1 MRPPSARKIDLGYSH
16 FYDLRE
22 QNLLLVDKSMLVQHV
37 LTCSHRAA
45 LIPRPRRFGKTLNM
59 SMLKDFFAISPI
71 DMTPYFE
78 DLLIWQVPEARRH
91 FQKHPVIF
99 VSFKACKSMTWE
111 GAWTLIRGVLTSLLS
126 EHRSIRATPGVLDEE
141 TASWFDAAL
150 HQQLL
155 PDDYKRTLAVLSKGL
170 VSLHKAPVVILID
183 EYDTP
188 IHNALE
194 HGFYEQ
200 AVDFF
205 RGFLGEGFKDN
216 AHLFRGVMTG
226 ILRVSKEN
234 MFSDLN
240 NVGVF
245 SLLHEH
251 FKGDFGFTEAEV
263 RGVLDEQGCPEL
275 MPALERMY
283 DGYLF
288 GSVAPVEIY
297 NPWST
302 LSCIADPNHLLI
314 PHWHKSGSPELL
326 HRLVL
331 QHGPNIHADLRTLLA
346 GETLQK
352 QVSEHINLTTLRQD
366 DAELFGFMLFAGYL
380 KAVQAAQDGLYWKV
394 RLGLV
399 NGELKFIL
407 DQLYQDWLKQTLG
420 ASGTQTLVQAVLEG
434 DVETFQGQLEQ
445 LLRHYTSFMD
455 GAGATPEHFY
465 QGLMLGLMVL
475 LKEDFTVLSN
485 LEAGRGRAD
494 LQLIPKASGRP
505 GVVMELKVVRKKDSG
520 SGLLESVLDALTQLT
535 EKQYSTLLEAQ
546 QVSPIHRYGVAFTGK
561 EVRVAT
567 PAQRPAL
574 EQALEQV
581 LARALEQA
589 KAAALRKQA
598 GRGTNS
604 RRKSAPPASVLSLEE
619 RLDLEELVLPHL
631 TPSELE
637 RMWLRLTFPGAE
649 FPRDTLLLQ
658 WEHLLTR
665 AILSGQLP
673 ALATLLVRQLPAL
686 KDHALLAK
694 LRG

>member
-22 QNLLLVDKSMLVQHV
+22 RGLMFVDKSLLVQHV
-37 LTCSHRAA
+37 LEASHTGM

-91 FQKHPVIF
+91 FQKYPVISLSF
-99 VSFKACKSMTWE
+99 VGCKGRTWLE
-111 GAWTLIRGVLTSLLS
+111 AW
-126 EHRSIRATPGVLDEE
+126 EAIRAELVMALSAHKAILTTPDILNDED
-141 TASWFDAAL
+141 ASWYRSAL
-150 HQQLL
+150 DKAQSPQEYGLL
-155 PDDYKRTLAVLSKGL
+155 LQVLSAGL
-170 VSLHKAPVVILID
+170 SRLHGTPVVILID

-194 HGFYEQ
+194 HGFYNE
-200 AVDFF
+200 AVTFF
-205 RGFLGEGFKDN
+205 KRFLGKGFKDN
-216 AHLFRGVMTG
+216 PHLFRGVITG

-520 SGLLESVLDALTQLT
+520 SGLLESVLEALTQLT

-574 EQALEQV
+574 EQALE
-581 LARALEQA
+581 RALEQA
-589 KAAALRKQA
+589 KAAALQKQA
-598 GRGTNS
+598 GGGTKS
-604 RRKSAPPASVLSLEE
+604 RRKSTPPASVLSLEE
-619 RLDLEELVLPHL
+619 RLDLEDLVLPHL